1 MDRLVCMEAFV
12 RVAEAKSFAGAARHW
27 GRSTTVVSKYIAQ
40 LEKHLG
46 LMLLRRT
53 TRSVAL
59 TEAGREHYET
69 CRQLLERLAEAEAQL
84 QACNTAPSGL
94 LRISAPAGLLT
105 MGEPPVLASFLKQH
119 PGIELDI
126 DVSQRMIDL
135 IEDRIDV
142 AIRVTEPKDSGLVAR
157 RLAPAPL
164 ILVASPAYL
173 EAQGTPQDP
182 SQLRNHQCLVD
193 GDGLQNRWPLRV
205 EGQTKTIE
213 VQGPLRSNDLPT
225 LMHAAAQGFGIA
237 LVPEAVVR
245 PELHRG
251 TLVEVLPGRIALSW
265 SMWAVT
271 VEGRR
276 TPRRARALIDHLKE
290 RLPGIVENTP

>member
-84 QACNTAPSGL
+84 QACDTAPSGL

-105 MGEPPVLASFLKQH
+105 MGDPPVLASFLKQH

-182 SQLRNHQCLVD
+182 MQLRDHQCLVD

-205 EGQTKTIE
+205 DGQAKTIE

-237 LVPEAVVR
+237 LVPEAVAR

-276 TPRRARALIDHLKE
+276 IPRRARALIDHLKE